1 MLCRG
6 LVHEYTLGCTRV
18 KDGILRAMA
27 RLLDLDDNSI
37 IDQFGDKGTT
47 YARFNYY
54 PACPRPDLVLGIRPH
69 NDIRVLTLLLAD
81 EHVGGLQFQRD
92 GTWYCVPPVHG
103 RALLVNVGVSLEVGS
118 RL

>member
-27 RLLDLDDNSI
+27 RLLELDDDSI
-37 IDQFGDKGTT
+37 IDQFGDKSIT

-81 EHVGGLQFQRD
+81 EHVGGVSPKTYKREAL
-92 GTWYCVPPVHG
+92 YAVVPVD
-103 RALLVNVGVSLEVGS
+103 LEPMGA
-118 RL
+118 